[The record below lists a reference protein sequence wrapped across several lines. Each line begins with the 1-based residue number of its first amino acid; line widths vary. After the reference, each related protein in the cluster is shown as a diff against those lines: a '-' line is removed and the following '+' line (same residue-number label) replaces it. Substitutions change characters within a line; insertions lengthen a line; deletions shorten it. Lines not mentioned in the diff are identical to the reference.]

1 MQSAFWYSM
10 ASVLVVSAI
19 SLMGIITLSLS
30 DRLLRKLIFV
40 MVSIAAGALLGDAFL
55 HLIPQAV
62 SGESGRMIPLLV
74 VAGIY
79 TFFILEKVL
88 CWRHKHGEHEESL
101 ETISSHDHHEKPM
114 GVIVLVA
121 DGIHNLL
128 DGVIIGI
135 SFLAGTEVGIATT
148 VAVILHEIP
157 QEFGDFGVL
166 LHSGWN
172 KWKAIMFNFL
182 TALLAVVGTILVFI
196 IGRSVEILIPP
207 VLAFAAGGFIY
218 IAASDL
224 LPSLGNQEKFKTI
237 FVELLF
243 LIIGTGLMALLAL
256 VE

>member
-1 MQSAFWYSM
+1 
-10 ASVLVVSAI
+10 
-19 SLMGIITLSLS
+19 
-30 DRLLRKLIFV
+30 
-40 MVSIAAGALLGDAFL
+40 
-55 HLIPQAV
+55 
-62 SGESGRMIPLLV
+62 
-74 VAGIY
+74 
-79 TFFILEKVL
+79 
-88 CWRHKHGEHEESL
+88 
-101 ETISSHDHHEKPM
+101 M

-182 TALLAVVGTILVFI
+182 TALLAVVGTILVFVV
-196 IGRSVEILIPP
+196 GRSVEILVAPA
-207 VLAFAAGGFIY
+207 LAFAAGGFIY

-237 FVELLF
+237 FVELFF